1 MDMPVLANPMK
12 IIAAKNKY
20 LAFTS
25 TINVKSASK
34 TFDTSSAIPQTVIV
48 NAASPFVY
56 PASVIMSGRR
66 DENAKSLVHTKLTP
80 KHKFRKPRFFI
91 SEISRSSLRMVLHLQ
106 NETDYTHI
114 YIYTHIYT
122 HKYIYIINI

>member
-25 TINVKSASK
+25 TINVKTVNK
-34 TFDTSSAIPQTVIV
+34 TFDTSSAIPQTVMV

-56 PASVIMSGRR
+56 PVSVIISGRR
-66 DENAKSLVHTKLTP
+66 DENAKSLVQTKLTP
-80 KHKFRKPRFFI
+80 KHKFKKPRFFI
-91 SEISRSSLRMVLHLQ
+91 SEISRSSLRMILYLQ
-106 NETDYTHI
+106 NEIDYA
-114 YIYTHIYT
+114 
-122 HKYIYIINI
+122 YIIIDYVIS